1 MRDVSSRRA
10 RARTMPRRDRAPR
23 SMRAVRVVARVL
35 FLVVVL
41 ARASAASTT
50 RPRSEPVGS
59 FGETYVPDATFA
71 DAIDDDRVVAMAA
84 ANEFIVPGSV
94 WARALDEATTTRRK
108 AREREKVLAEAE
120 RASAETREME
130 EEVEREVEAE
140 MAAKNSSRDDDVKV
154 EAHSERF
161 MNWLA
166 KRPERAKRYCG
177 DEAPPCAESARRE
190 KIFNENVARV
200 DRHNAQAGK
209 NGMRMSV
216 GNFADLTPEEF
227 EHRHATAYERRVK
240 AKVELGVA
248 ALGEASAHKGSRDH
262 GTRTDTKPVVEERPV
277 RDDERSE
284 RPRTYSSK
292 RAKHTHGDALVQPE
306 EPPIAHG
313 ELNQHFAAFV
323 DRYGK
328 QKQYCPDVPY
338 PCDEVFKRQKVFL
351 KNLRDIELTNAKGGM
366 KKRVTRFADLESD
379 EFAHEHATY
388 ANVTVGSK
396 KQRRNMAKLG
406 DLSQADMRALHAQ
419 RPHALRGKVS
429 FHKIKP
435 RTDVNETSTLGKW
448 EYRSA
453 GFNESFDWRKKID
466 LGPIYSQGMCSGCW
480 AFSTAQVVADSKTI
494 ASGARVAVSPHH
506 LLSCDNLD
514 SACNTGNMATAYSWI
529 NVQPKG
535 MLLAADFPEG
545 SSCEVANEPSTRG
558 VKIDGYC
565 EIPPLQ
571 GVPTVLNIMRALKQQ
586 TVAVGLNIK
595 PLQLYGGGIVRTHDC
610 PPASSDP
617 LLAINHAA
625 VLVGW
630 GYDDESK
637 QPYWIMK
644 NSYDSDW
651 GEEGYAKLSM
661 ELGVDGYGTCGLY
674 TEQNYPLTDGRACVE
689 GSMKKWSV
697 KRGNDVYLEP
707 DDVLVLPNGRGL
719 ITPFKFEIFGYDL
732 TDALQFAAMFCFSLC
747 FILLLIELYFCLFP
761 ELDDGD
767 QSEEAVA
774 DGGKSPS
781 VGSSLLRDVEKGG
794 SAGYGAD
801 ADAEKK

>member
-1 MRDVSSRRA
+1 
-10 RARTMPRRDRAPR
+10 
-23 SMRAVRVVARVL
+23 
-35 FLVVVL
+35 
-41 ARASAASTT
+41 
-50 RPRSEPVGS
+50 
-59 FGETYVPDATFA
+59 
-71 DAIDDDRVVAMAA
+71 MAA

-94 WARALDEATTTRRK
+94 WARALDEATTTRRE

-120 RASAETREME
+120 RTSAETREME

-166 KRPERAKRYCG
+166 KRPERAKRY
-177 DEAPPCAESARRE
+177 AERGAAVRGERAARE
-190 KIFNENVARV
+190 DFNENVAR
-200 DRHNAQAGK
+200 
-209 NGMRMSV
+209 
-216 GNFADLTPEEF
+216 EF

-262 GTRTDTKPVVEERPV
+262 GTRTDMKPVVEERPV

-292 RAKHTHGDALVQPE
+292 RAKHTHGDAL
-306 EPPIAHG
+306 
-313 ELNQHFAAFV
+313 
-323 DRYGK
+323 
-328 QKQYCPDVPY
+328 
-338 PCDEVFKRQKVFL
+338 
-351 KNLRDIELTNAKGGM
+351 
-366 KKRVTRFADLESD
+366 
-379 EFAHEHATY
+379 
-388 ANVTVGSK
+388 

-448 EYRSA
+448 EYTSA

-494 ASGARVAVSPHH
+494 ASGARVAVSRIIYCH
-506 LLSCDNLD
+506 

-535 MLLAADFPEG
+535 VLLASDFPEG
-545 SSCEVANEPSTRG
+545 SSC
-558 VKIDGYC
+558 
-565 EIPPLQ
+565 
-571 GVPTVLNIMRALKQQ
+571 VPTVLNIMRALKQQ

-595 PLQLYGGGIVRTHDC
+595 PLQLYGGGIVRTRDC

-661 ELGVDGYGTCGLY
+661 ELGADGYGTCGLY

-767 QSEEAVA
+767 QSEEVVA

-781 VGSSLLRDVEKGG
+781 VGSSLLRDVEK
-794 SAGYGAD
+794 
-801 ADAEKK
+801 